1 MTKLTTYLKRCK
13 EAWWRNMEQ
22 WFWTNPLNKLVRHPW
37 CAHQFLYWVT
47 AGGKHISN
55 QSRFTQNQSSVNLNV
70 LCVFIEKNIIARVQN
85 NFSLGV
91 SHGVGLGIKDMANH
105 EGCHGVMGH
114 EGCHGSWRRL
124 QGPHRFWRSFICVR
138 SVLYL
143 QISRFHSRD
152 FHPTPMSGH
161 WLMILEKVVCFWKV
175 KRRNLEESVVH
186 SFIYGIITK

>member
-22 WFWTNPLNKLVRHPW
+22 WFWTNPLNKPVRHPW

-91 SHGVGLGIKDMANH
+91 SHGVGLGIKDTANY
-105 EGCHGVMGH
+105 EGCHGVMGSW
-114 EGCHGSWRRL
+114 GHGSWGL
-124 QGPHRFWRSFICVR
+124 SWVMGHGSWGLSWVMAQAPRSSPILKILYMSAFCFIFVDF
-138 SVLYL
+138 
-143 QISRFHSRD
+143 QIPF
-152 FHPTPMSGH
+152 
-161 WLMILEKVVCFWKV
+161 
-175 KRRNLEESVVH
+175 
-186 SFIYGIITK
+186 